1 MVYTVVYCKNRIPRK
16 IKRFKTKHEAKRY
29 MIEKYCRLTGA
40 NIDEVLED
48 MKTLG
53 YSTRGG
59 GCVLPFGA
67 KYTNKWMNDKYKMS
81 IVPVVEPVTGG

>member
-1 MVYTVVYCKNRIPRK
+1 MAYTVIYCKNNFPRK
-16 IKRFKTKHEAKRY
+16 IKRFQTKREAKHY

-40 NIDEVLED
+40 DIDNVLED
-48 MKTLG
+48 MKSLG

-67 KYTNKWMNDKYKMS
+67 RFKNTWMNDNHKLT
-81 IVPVVEPVTGG
+81 IIPIVEPVTN